1 MAAENITITTYRLA
15 KDSTTGKKI
24 YNGTPTL
31 VGVSVHIQLE
41 RLDKAADIDQAN
53 RFRTYRMF
61 SEDNLDLKSSDKVVD
76 AMGGEYKVH
85 TVQKE
90 LSYNGAGYNTIAFL
104 TKADDV

>member
-1 MAAENITITTYRLA
+1 MAAENTTITTYRLA
-15 KDSTTGKKI
+15 KDTTTGKQI

-41 RLDKAADIDQAN
+41 RLDKASDIDQAN
-53 RFRTYRMF
+53 RFRMYRMF

-76 AMGGEYKVH
+76 HLGGIFKVH

-104 TKADDV
+104 TKSEDV